1 MLRLKL
7 NTLLGKQS
15 LHKILRSLTVLGIE
29 TSCDDTGAAIVDDTG
44 QVLAQEIH
52 SQQQMTIRLG
62 GVIPPIARRLHEE
75 NIERVVTA
83 TIESSNIPV
92 EQLDGIACTV
102 KPGMPLSLLVGLKY
116 ARELVRRAKNV
127 PFLPVHHM
135 QAHALTVRMVDRVAF
150 PFLVFLLSGGHC
162 LLAIVKDVED
172 FMLLGESIDTSPGEA
187 YDKVARRLKLK
198 NLPECDGMSGGE
210 SVERVARR
218 GDPHKF
224 VDRYPATMSK
234 YRDCNFSFSGMKTTT
249 MRLIE
254 REEEKHGIV
263 GDGILPNVCDV
274 AAAFQLSVGRHLLKR
289 LQRCLVFIDYND
301 LLPKHNRTLVLSGG
315 VACNSF
321 IRQVIGQL
329 CDHHEYDLVCPPP
342 QLCTDNGV
350 MVAWNG
356 MEKLKVGKGI
366 ASDPELVDIEPKCS
380 IGPSMI
386 RKVQEANIQ
395 VPRFKID
402 LTKFS

>member
-198 NLPECDGMSGGE
+198 NLPECDGMSGG
-210 SVERVARR
+210 
-218 GDPHKF
+218 
-224 VDRYPATMSK
+224 
-234 YRDCNFSFSGMKTTT
+234 
-249 MRLIE
+249 
-254 REEEKHGIV
+254 IV